1 MLPSDF
7 LAHILPPS
15 VDWCWLGFR
24 FHSSPLTIQSLP
36 FPPLGLHP
44 SAPKRS
50 PVRAG
55 YSAAGRPGDSWPT
68 GLSFSFGPSVP
79 VSAWPIRFSAFR
91 HSECLTSVGPGG
103 GAIQKRNSR
112 GLLGRF

>member
-36 FPPLGLHP
+36 FPPLGLHRQHRREVQFELDVLLHFVRETHDLLAAP
-44 SAPKRS
+44 SCS
-50 PVRAG
+50 G
-55 YSAAGRPGDSWPT
+55 LRP
-68 GLSFSFGPSVP
+68 SFP
-79 VSAWPIRFSAFR
+79 ARPIHCSAFQL
-91 HSECLTSVGPGG
+91 SECLTSLADV
-103 GAIQKRNSR
+103 IT
-112 GLLGRF
+112 